1 MSRAHD
7 HDAADAG
14 FRLAVWAIVL
24 LFVAATATVA
34 YALLVRGQQEA
45 VEVAE
50 AQVQRFA
57 DGAEAA
63 LNRTL
68 LGLDVSLAEMGSVL
82 DLARGA
88 DGGIELGRA
97 RAILE
102 GVVRR
107 NLTMHNLA
115 VFDADGHLLAAARAD
130 SERLGV
136 PLPEGFVRATLAQ
149 PASRLAVHGPEL
161 SRSSSDHALFF
172 ARPTTLASGERLLVV
187 AEVPLPLIGTLL
199 AHAAQTPGMV
209 VTVEREPATLLAS
222 VPAFDAR
229 LGSGLAPLPD
239 DAAGAGVLRARG
251 RLDGSD
257 GLLLVRPLLYATLRM
272 TTGIRMD
279 DLLAGWRQDRRLVL
293 GGAAAFMLLLVG
305 AGAAAHWQLGRLS
318 RARREMARSKAILD
332 RALASISDGFL
343 LCDAQD
349 RIQAW
354 NERYLE
360 LYPWLRP
367 VLAPGVPYE
376 RLVEAAAAELVPGDD
391 RGAERERWRRER
403 LARHLGGDG
412 AHDQTLH
419 DGRVI
424 HVVER
429 RTPDGGVVGVFRDV
443 TAGERELAR
452 AKADAEAA
460 SRAKSRF
467 LAAMSHEIRTPLNGV
482 LGMNSLLQRT
492 PLTDEQRGYVDT
504 IRRSGKTLLALI
516 DDILDLSRIEA
527 GRLELGSAAFD
538 PRRLVADVV
547 ASITTAATQKG
558 LSLEA
563 RCADDLPP
571 VLRGDESR
579 LRQVLLNLAANAVKF
594 TEHGSVCIEA
604 GHRALPDG
612 RVELV
617 LTVRDTGIGIA
628 ALHLPRLFQRF
639 SQADDGIS
647 RRYGG
652 SGLGL
657 AISKELVELMG
668 GRIEV
673 DSEPGRGS
681 VFRATMALPRGEAAE
696 AERADTGFGLLDA
709 PASGLRVLVAE
720 DNEVNQILARELLTH
735 LGHASV
741 VVGDGREAVVAAAG
755 GGFDLILMDIQMP
768 HLDGLSAARLIREK
782 GVRIPII
789 ALTAHAMLEERN
801 AYLSAGM
808 DGHVTKPIDPRA
820 LAGAIDSA
828 MAAATSDR

>member
-1 MSRAHD
+1 MSRLPD
-7 HDAADAG
+7 DDAPDTS
-14 FRLAVWAIVL
+14 FPLAVWAVVL
-24 LFVAATATVA
+24 LFVMATAAVA
-34 YALLVRGQQEA
+34 FALLARGQREA
-45 VEVAE
+45 VAVAE

-68 LGLDVSLAEMGSVL
+68 LGVDVSLAEMGTVL

-88 DGGIELGRA
+88 DRGIDPGRA
-97 RAILE
+97 RVILA

-115 VFDADGHLLAAARAD
+115 VFGADGRLLAAARAD
-130 SERLGV
+130 SERLGI
-136 PLPEGFVRATLAQ
+136 PLPEGFVRAALAQ

-161 SRSSSDHALFF
+161 SRSSSDHVLFF
-172 ARPTTLASGERLLVV
+172 ARATTLATGDRVLVV

-229 LGSGLAPLPD
+229 LGSDLGPLPG
-239 DAAGAGVLRARG
+239 DAAGAGVMRASG

-257 GLLLVRPLLYATLRM
+257 GLLVVRPLLYATLRM
-272 TTGIRMD
+272 TAGIRMD
-279 DLLAGWRQDRRLVL
+279 DLLADWRQERRLL
-293 GGAAAFMLLLVG
+293 QGGATAFMLLIVG
-305 AGAAAHWQLGRLS
+305 AGAAAHWHLRRLN

-343 LCDAQD
+343 LCDAHD

-360 LYPWLRP
+360 IYPWLRP

-376 RLVEAAAAELVPGDD
+376 RLVEAAAAELAPGDD
-391 RGAERERWRRER
+391 RDSERQRWRQER

-412 AHDQTLH
+412 AHDQTLR

-527 GRLELGSAAFD
+527 GRLELGCAAFE

-547 ASITTAATQKG
+547 ASITTAASQKG
-558 LSLEA
+558 LRLES
-563 RCADDLPP
+563 RCTADLPP
-571 VLRGDESR
+571 ALRGDESR

-604 GHRALPDG
+604 GHRALTDG
-612 RVELV
+612 RVELI

-628 ALHLPRLFQRF
+628 ADHLPRLFQRF

-657 AISKELVELMG
+657 AISQELVELMG

-681 VFRATMALPRGEAAE
+681 VFRASMPLPRGEVAE
-696 AERADTGFGLLDA
+696 AERAETGFGGLDA

-720 DNEVNQILARELLTH
+720 DNEVNQILARELLAH

-741 VVGDGREAVVAAAG
+741 VVGDGREAVSAAAA

-768 HLDGLSAARLIREK
+768 HLDGLSAVRLIREQ
-782 GVRIPII
+782 GLRIPII
-789 ALTAHAMLEERN
+789 ALTAHAMIEERS
-801 AYLSAGM
+801 AYLAAGM
-808 DGHVTKPIDPRA
+808 DDHVTKPIDPRV
-820 LAGAIDSA
+820 LAGAIDRA
-828 MAAATSDR
+828 MAAATSAR